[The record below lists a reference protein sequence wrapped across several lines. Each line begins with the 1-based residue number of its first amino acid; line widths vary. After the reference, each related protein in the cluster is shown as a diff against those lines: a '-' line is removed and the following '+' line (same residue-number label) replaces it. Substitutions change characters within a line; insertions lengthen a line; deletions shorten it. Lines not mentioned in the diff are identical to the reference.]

1 MSDPVP
7 SVPHPSVPPAAPAGS
22 DSLLHA
28 LESIL
33 DRLEFRRVFGAEG
46 PVEVELGAGDCTFLL
61 EYAAR
66 HPERLFL
73 GVERMLGRLRK
84 LDRKGRRRGLTN
96 VRGLRIEAGYCLEY
110 LLPLASV
117 AALHIYFPDP
127 WPKRRHWRRRL
138 INERFPELAHR
149 VLVRGGVV
157 HLRTDHGDYFEQMR
171 AVFAAHDGFEEVA
184 PPADLLAL
192 TTDFERDFNAR
203 GIPTRSASYAARER
217 RPAK

>member
-7 SVPHPSVPPAAPAGS
+7 SVPERPAPPAVTAGP

-33 DRLEFRRVFGAEG
+33 DRMEFRRVFGAEG

-66 HPERLFL
+66 HPDRLFL

-138 INERFPELAHR
+138 INDRFPELARR
-149 VLVRGGVV
+149 VLVPGGVV
-157 HLRTDHGDYFEQMR
+157 HLRTDHGEYFEQMR
-171 AVFAAHDGFEEVA
+171 AVFAAHAGFTGVA
-184 PPADLLAL
+184 TPADLLAL
-192 TTDFERDFNAR
+192 TTDFERDFHAR
-203 GIPTRSASYAARER
+203 GIPTLSASYVANGTSPAA
-217 RPAK
+217 